1 MLWFLRKVFGI
12 IALVWVVG
20 WLLSMVSCLAD
31 RQLGSAMFLAMY
43 FGNFVGIPT
52 SIIWTVLKVISVLSA
67 RRMERPAAVVVY
79 PSNQGP
85 PSSVLR
91 LEMPEPLREAPRP
104 DTPSSTATAER
115 DVYTYSA
122 PGMAMCPECGGNPV
136 IFYCSRHDC
145 GLCLDC
151 VAKHDNPRECA
162 YLPAFRAPKP
172 TAGPDRNYQGQEIRR
187 GKPKPGE
194 VFGIS

>member
-20 WLLSMVSCLAD
+20 WLLSMVSCFAD

-91 LEMPEPLREAPRP
+91 LEMPEPLREAP
-104 DTPSSTATAER
+104 
-115 DVYTYSA
+115 
-122 PGMAMCPECGGNPV
+122 
-136 IFYCSRHDC
+136 
-145 GLCLDC
+145 
-151 VAKHDNPRECA
+151 
-162 YLPAFRAPKP
+162 
-172 TAGPDRNYQGQEIRR
+172 
-187 GKPKPGE
+187 
-194 VFGIS
+194 